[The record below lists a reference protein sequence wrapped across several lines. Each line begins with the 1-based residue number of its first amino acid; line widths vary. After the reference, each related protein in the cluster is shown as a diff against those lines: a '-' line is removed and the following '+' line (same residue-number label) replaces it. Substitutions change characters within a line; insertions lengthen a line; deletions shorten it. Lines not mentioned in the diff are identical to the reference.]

1 MKRTAW
7 MNFKRA
13 MRFWWQRGT
22 RGWDDSETWNL
33 ETRLAEHILPRIK
46 RLKELT
52 IAYPD
57 DLQSFEDWQ
66 GILDEMIFAFEYH
79 SKDQMDKM
87 DITEED
93 YRRVENG
100 LMLFAKHYNNLG
112 W

>member
-1 MKRTAW
+1 
-7 MNFKRA
+7 
-13 MRFWWQRGT
+13 
-22 RGWDDSETWNL
+22 
-33 ETRLAEHILPRIK
+33 
-46 RLKELT
+46 
-52 IAYPD
+52 
-57 DLQSFEDWQ
+57 LQSFEDWQ

-93 YRRVENG
+93 YQRVENG